1 MKQKLMIKLIAVVT
15 TVATLLGGCGILGE
29 TKIEYERLVKALDE
43 RDMPTVMSVGKDG
56 YASIYE
62 RGIYSTYEEKED
74 GEHSKNLYQ
83 TTEGI
88 YNTKERDLYGSTVQ
102 SVVTY
107 IEHEK
112 DPTSRESYKKEVI
125 SLV

>member
-1 MKQKLMIKLIAVVT
+1 MIT
-15 TVATLLGGCGILGE
+15 TLLGACSFLGK

-43 RDMPTVMSVGKDG
+43 RDMPTVMSAGKDG

-62 RGIYSTYEEKED
+62 RGIYSTYEEKGD
-74 GEHSKNLYQ
+74 GEHSKNIYQ

-107 IEHEK
+107 IENEK